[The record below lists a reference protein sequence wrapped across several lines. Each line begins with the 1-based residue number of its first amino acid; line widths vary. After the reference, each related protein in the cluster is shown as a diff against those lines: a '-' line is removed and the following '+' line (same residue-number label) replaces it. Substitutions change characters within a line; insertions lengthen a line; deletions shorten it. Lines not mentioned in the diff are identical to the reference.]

1 MFNSLSGTV
10 TFKSAG
16 VVHLM
21 TGGIEWDIT
30 MPEAS
35 LDRLPAVNETAQ
47 IFIYLYHRDDQ
58 MRLFGF
64 ADPNERKIF
73 LELQKVDGVGPRQAL
88 RILSGT
94 PPEMLL
100 PILDAGDIDAL
111 ARTPGV
117 GKKTAQKIVLALRGK
132 LTFEGDAAAGP
143 ADDMVAALG
152 EMGFDKKLAQEAV
165 AAVTKELAEAGESGA
180 DHEEEIM
187 RRAIVRLSN
196 RS

>member
-1 MFNSLSGTV
+1 MFNSLSGRI

-16 VVHLM
+16 VIHLT

-35 LDRLPAVNETAQ
+35 LERLPGVNEEAQ
-47 IFIYLYHRDDQ
+47 VFVHLHHRDDQ

-64 ADPNERKIF
+64 ADPNERRIF

-132 LTFEGDAAAGP
+132 LTFASNAPAGP
-143 ADDMVAALG
+143 ADDMIAALG

-165 AAVTKELAEAGESGA
+165 TLATKELAEAGESGA
-180 DHEEEIM
+180 DHEDEIM

-196 RS
+196 RP